1 MLTTAVFIGVVIAIE
16 VAITALTLWN
26 TQLIATL
33 PLIFQALR
41 VVYTSGIS

>member
-1 MLTTAVFIGVVIAIE
+1 MFISVVVAVEVTITTLA
-16 VAITALTLWN
+16 LWN

-41 VVYTSGIS
+41 VIYTSGKV

>member
-1 MLTTAVFIGVVIAIE
+1 MLTAVMFISVVIAVE
-16 VAITALTLWN
+16 VTITALALWN

-41 VVYTSGIS
+41 VFYTSGKV